1 MHRRAVTSC
10 CSQSFEP
17 IPITSG
23 LIRVAYIEHPIDVSV
38 IIPVFNDETGLPV
51 AVKSALN
58 QAGVSLE
65 IIVIDDASK
74 IAMQPVVA

>member
-1 MHRRAVTSC
+1 MAHI
-10 CSQSFEP
+10 EP
-17 IPITSG
+17 
-23 LIRVAYIEHPIDVSV
+23 PIDVSV
-38 IIPVFNDETGLPV
+38 IIPVFNDESGLPV
-51 AVKSALN
+51 AVNSALN